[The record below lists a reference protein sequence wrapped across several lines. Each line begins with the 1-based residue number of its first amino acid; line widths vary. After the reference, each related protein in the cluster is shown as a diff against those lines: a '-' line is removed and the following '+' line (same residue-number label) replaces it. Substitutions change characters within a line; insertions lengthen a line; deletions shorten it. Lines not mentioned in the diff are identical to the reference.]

1 MYFNQSNATEMFLN
15 KIYIYS
21 FVKGCF
27 SCFARKSSFSNV
39 SSKTSFKMQ
48 PFSVFIPNES
58 QLLINVNPLYS
69 RIKGQL
75 EELASNEIKLFQ
87 MRRSSSVS
95 MILLFNVYLFSGAD
109 F

>member
-1 MYFNQSNATEMFLN
+1 
-15 KIYIYS
+15 
-21 FVKGCF
+21 
-27 SCFARKSSFSNV
+27 
-39 SSKTSFKMQ
+39 MQ